1 MTNSVI
7 AEILVLRKRASTWVL
22 LSTWTALALF
32 FSYVLPYVEQ
42 RSMTELLPEGL
53 AGTLVR
59 GFPFFG
65 GVFALMLGV
74 LAVGSDYSWD
84 TMKTLLTQRP
94 SRLRMLTAK
103 LMALGIVLVLFVAS
117 VAVTATVASYVVA
130 SVENAAVDWPSAWLL
145 VRTFA
150 AGWFV
155 LVVWAA
161 LGVMLAVLSRG
172 TSLAIGIG
180 ILYALVIE
188 GLLSALVT
196 QLEVLDGLSEFF
208 LRTNSYSIASA
219 LGASTETIAD
229 SGPGAFAG
237 PYVSSGQAA
246 AVLAAYAICFVV
258 AAAVALRRRD
268 VA

>member
-1 MTNSVI
+1 
-7 AEILVLRKRASTWVL
+7 
-22 LSTWTALALF
+22 
-32 FSYVLPYVEQ
+32 
-42 RSMTELLPEGL
+42 
-53 AGTLVR
+53 
-59 GFPFFG
+59 
-65 GVFALMLGV
+65 
-74 LAVGSDYSWD
+74 
-84 TMKTLLTQRP
+84 
-94 SRLRMLTAK
+94 
-103 LMALGIVLVLFVAS
+103 
-117 VAVTATVASYVVA
+117 
-130 SVENAAVDWPSAWLL
+130 
-145 VRTFA
+145 
-150 AGWFV
+150 V

-237 PYVSSGQAA
+237 PYVSSEQAA

>member
-1 MTNSVI
+1 
-7 AEILVLRKRASTWVL
+7 
-22 LSTWTALALF
+22 
-32 FSYVLPYVEQ
+32 
-42 RSMTELLPEGL
+42 MTELLPEGL

-74 LAVGSDYSWD
+74 LAAGSDYSWD
-84 TMKTLLTQRP
+84 TLKTLLTQGP
-94 SRLRMLTAK
+94 GRLRVLAAK
-103 LMALGIVLVLFVAS
+103 LMALGSVLVLFVAS
-117 VAVTATVASYVVA
+117 VAVTSAVSSYVVA
-130 SVENAAVDWPSAWLL
+130 QAENAAVAWPSAWLL

-161 LGVMLAVLSRG
+161 LGVMLAILSRG

-196 QLEVLDGLSEFF
+196 QVDALEGLSEFF
-208 LRTNSYSIASA
+208 LRTNSYSIANA
-219 LGASTETIAD
+219 LGASAETIAD

-237 PYVSSGQAA
+237 PYVSSGQALV
-246 AVLAAYAICFVV
+246 VLAAYALCFVV

-268 VA
+268 VV